1 MSVRAVLSGLT
12 VRGRCLAG
20 AGGSAALCGM
30 ALGQRD
36 LVRAGVLL
44 IAIPLVCALVVGR
57 ARVTIEGS
65 RTASTARATVG
76 DPIEV
81 TLRITNGSLLPVA
94 GLMLED
100 RLPPAAGRARGAPDD
115 QRARFALGV
124 LRAGHSSEISY
135 PVPSLPRGRFALGP
149 MRVRLSDPFGM
160 VELVRTFSATSEV
173 AVLPRIEDLPRVALP
188 GGHEELGGSAI
199 HSLGS
204 LGADDLTV
212 REYRQGDDLRK
223 IHWRSS
229 ARTGELMVRQEE
241 RPWQGEVTV
250 LVDTRRSQH
259 RGEGAASS
267 FEWMVAA
274 AASIAEHLAGRG
286 YRVTIAGGA
295 FASEWPASGGAEALA
310 DLRLGTDTL
319 VGTGADAQLTG
330 APSSGATTLIAL
342 LGMPGEGIRA
352 VDAQALQDVAAAV
365 RIVIGVKTDTWAP
378 GIDSLGR
385 SVGNGGR
392 AGRSNS
398 NAAARPDDRTL
409 DDLGHDG
416 WRTAQAVRGQ
426 AIQQV
431 WATALSTA
439 TTPGTVGGR
448 VAAR

>member
-1 MSVRAVLSGLT
+1 MSIRAVLSGLT

-20 AGGSAALCGM
+20 AGASAALCGM

-44 IAIPLVCALVVGR
+44 IALPLVCALVVGR

-65 RTASTARATVG
+65 RATSTARATVG

-81 TLRITNGSLLPVA
+81 TLRITNGGLLPVA

-100 RLPPAAGRARGAPDD
+100 RLPPAAGRSRGAPDD

-135 PVPSLPRGRFALGP
+135 PVPPLPRGRFALGP

-160 VELVRTFSATSEV
+160 VELVRTFAATSEV
-173 AVLPRIEDLPRVALP
+173 AVLPRIEDLPRMALP
-188 GGHEELGGSAI
+188 GGHEELGGSAV

-241 RPWQGEVTV
+241 RPWQGDVTV

-259 RGEGAASS
+259 RGEAAGSS

-286 YRVTIAGGA
+286 YRVTISGGG
-295 FASEWPASGGAEALA
+295 FASEWPATGGAEALA
-310 DLRLGTDTL
+310 DLQLGIGAL
-319 VGTGADAQLTG
+319 VGAGVESVG

-342 LGMPGEGIRA
+342 LGMPGDGIRA
-352 VDAQALQDVAAAV
+352 ADANALQDIPAAV
-365 RIVIGVKTDTWAP
+365 RIVIALKTGTWAP
-378 GIDSLGR
+378 GTDSLGR
-385 SVGNGGR
+385 SIGVGARGARGNGATAR
-392 AGRSNS
+392 A
-398 NAAARPDDRTL
+398 DDRTV
-409 DDLGHDG
+409 DDLGLDG

-439 TTPGTVGGR
+439 TTPGTVGDR
-448 VAAR
+448 VAVR